1 MPRNAQKSANIP
13 LTKRV
18 VDASPPR
25 EKRYHLWDSELRGFG
40 LRIEP
45 SGIKTFLAKYRA
57 EGGGRRAPE
66 RRVTIGRY
74 GALTPEEARRQARRI
89 LGGAATGVDP
99 AAELKAKRKEMRI
112 SELIDLYEK
121 HGCFIQRG
129 KRQGAPMKPLTKQ
142 YTLARLR
149 HHVVPLLGNRRV
161 SEVNAGD
168 IERFFRDVAAGKTAR
183 DDKIGPRKR
192 IVVRGGEGA
201 ARKVFRDLSA
211 VFSFARRS
219 EIVTRNPCETA
230 AVKKTD
236 NHKERFLTLEEVK
249 RFGEALRELEEDG
262 TNRKALD
269 IMRLWMLTG
278 CRREEI
284 ASLKWHEVDFEHGCL
299 RFGDTKTGKAVR
311 PIGAAAIAV
320 IKTIEQTDDSEFVF
334 PAGGGDSYFRGY
346 KTPWKKV
353 IEKAHL
359 SGVTPHTLRHT
370 MGSTAISSGEAM
382 AFTGAIL
389 GHANPRSTA
398 IYAHV
403 QHSPARRAA
412 DRVAERIAAALAG
425 MNDLEVDAPAPD
437 EDEELIR
444 RVAET
449 LMKGGVEADRLRV
462 VINALAP

>member
-1 MPRNAQKSANIP
+1 MVQGTVH

-18 VDASPPR
+18 IDTAISK
-25 EKRYHLWDSELRGFG
+25 EKRYDIWDSELPGFG
-40 LRIEP
+40 LRV
-45 SGIKTFLAKYRA
+45 GVTGTKTFVLRYRA
-57 EGGGRRAPE
+57 EGGGRGAPK
-66 RRVTIGRY
+66 RHVTVGRF
-74 GALTPEEARRQARRI
+74 GALTVEMARRQAKQ
-89 LGGAATGVDP
+89 LLAQATVGEDP
-99 AAELKAKRKEMRI
+99 AKARNNKRGEMRI

-121 HGCFIQRG
+121 QGCYIQRG
-129 KRQGAPMKPLTKQ
+129 KRQGVPMKPRTKQ

-161 SEVNAGD
+161 TEVNAGD
-168 IERFFRDVAAGKTAR
+168 IERFFREVEAGKTAR

-236 NHKERFLTLEEVK
+236 NHKERFLTLEEIR
-249 RFGEALRELEEDG
+249 RFGEALRELEKDG

-284 ASLKWHEVDFEHGCL
+284 ASLKWQEVDFEHGCL

-311 PIGAAAIAV
+311 PIGAAAVAV
-320 IKTIEQTDDSEFVF
+320 LKTIEQTDNSEFVF
-334 PAGGGDSYFRGY
+334 PAGEGDSYFRGY

-353 IEKAHL
+353 VEKARL
-359 SGVTPHTLRHT
+359 PGVTPHTLRHT

-425 MNDLEVDAPAPD
+425 MSDLEVDAPAAD
-437 EDEELIR
+437 EDDELLR

-449 LMKGGVEADRLRV
+449 LMKGGAESDRLRTV
-462 VINALAP
+462 LAVMVE